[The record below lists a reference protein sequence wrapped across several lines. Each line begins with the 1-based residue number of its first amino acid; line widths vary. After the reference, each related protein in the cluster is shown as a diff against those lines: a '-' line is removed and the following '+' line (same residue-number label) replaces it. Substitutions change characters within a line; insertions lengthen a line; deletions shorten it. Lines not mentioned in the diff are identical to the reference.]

1 MNLSRRQFLKGAGA
15 AAALTLA
22 PAFAFAEE
30 SKTLRT
36 TGADERITD
45 ELLEVRELPEPPA
58 VWRDAVDKANP
69 MKTIYTG
76 AYRVPVTVSETVERE
91 AVVYIGEGFTMTQS
105 IVFIVPQSGMRAE
118 ECLVSAGWTKL
129 ADEHGLVVMAL
140 QPGDEPYDTSAEG
153 SDFAFLKAM
162 VARGGQRTHWFMP
175 KGRAYIAGY
184 GDGAALM
191 LRYAAATIT
200 TWAGIAC
207 FGSTDLDPA
216 TLGLKLSV
224 PAWLYTDDLDATRP
238 LTELLCQVNGCTSE
252 KLSSE
257 AADEIYLP
265 SQKTNGLLLNEQPV
279 SQVRVSL
286 VGDPDACNTTRT
298 NDVWA
303 FFSNYTRETGYGK
316 KAIRVAREVEDWGAE
331 RRSLE
336 LDGITRTWIEYVPT
350 TLRCTSEG
358 KVPLMLVL
366 HGNALN
372 GEYFVERSQYIRMA
386 EEKGFIIVFPNG
398 SIGKVLAPTWNISSD
413 PESWDDIGFIRA
425 MIDDVCA
432 RQPVDTSRIYCYG
445 HSLGGMFTQCLCSR
459 LDGLFAAASGTGCA
473 TDLDGMANISALTHT
488 TKTPMYVIMGE
499 NDQWDGSMGSDAA
512 NWYID
517 YWTRYNETASEP
529 SSYRNGRYACYEW
542 KDADGVAMV
551 KYAIVDGMPH
561 TTTLDIGLEQY
572 GWMSRFSRRADG
584 SVGVQ
589 DGFYVPEN
597 QESGATGGRD

>member
-45 ELLEVRELPEPPA
+45 VLLEVRELPEPPA

-129 ADEHGLVVMAL
+129 ADKHGLVVMAL

-336 LDGITRTWIEYVPT
+336 LGGIDR
-350 TLRCTSEG
+350 
-358 KVPLMLVL
+358 K
-366 HGNALN
+366 
-372 GEYFVERSQYIRMA
+372 
-386 EEKGFIIVFPNG
+386 
-398 SIGKVLAPTWNISSD
+398 
-413 PESWDDIGFIRA
+413 
-425 MIDDVCA
+425 
-432 RQPVDTSRIYCYG
+432 
-445 HSLGGMFTQCLCSR
+445 
-459 LDGLFAAASGTGCA
+459 
-473 TDLDGMANISALTHT
+473 
-488 TKTPMYVIMGE
+488 
-499 NDQWDGSMGSDAA
+499 
-512 NWYID
+512 
-517 YWTRYNETASEP
+517 
-529 SSYRNGRYACYEW
+529 
-542 KDADGVAMV
+542 
-551 KYAIVDGMPH
+551 
-561 TTTLDIGLEQY
+561 
-572 GWMSRFSRRADG
+572 
-584 SVGVQ
+584 SVV
-589 DGFYVPEN
+589 
-597 QESGATGGRD
+597 